1 MTNYN
6 PFSLDGK
13 TILVTGAS
21 SGIGRTTAIECSR
34 LGAHLVITGRHAENL
49 TQTYNLLDGK
59 GHVQIVADLSCPADI
74 ERLVA
79 LSPVIDGF
87 VNNAGQGDFRLIDY
101 LKQDIINDVYQV
113 NVFAPMKLVKQLLRK
128 NKILSGG
135 SIVFTSSFSALLS
148 APALSVYASSK
159 AAITAYMRSCAVE
172 LGPRKIRANAVLPG
186 TVETPFISNTISEDD
201 VAKDKELYAL
211 KRYGKPEDVAYGI
224 IYMLSDAAAWI
235 TGTSLVIDGGRL
247 LK

>member
-101 LKQDIINDVYQV
+101 LKQDIINDVYQR
-113 NVFAPMKLVKQLLRK
+113 LRTHEV
-128 NKILSGG
+128 SQT
-135 SIVFTSSFSALLS
+135 IVEEEQDFVWWKYCIHIFHL
-148 APALSVYASSK
+148 
-159 AAITAYMRSCAVE
+159 CFVE
-172 LGPRKIRANAVLPG
+172 CPC
-186 TVETPFISNTISEDD
+186 S
-201 VAKDKELYAL
+201 
-211 KRYGKPEDVAYGI
+211 
-224 IYMLSDAAAWI
+224 
-235 TGTSLVIDGGRL
+235 
-247 LK
+247 